1 LLLGVLAVLVL
12 APRPG
17 RADPAP
23 DPDPGTEP
31 GPDPMRTID
40 VPPHGGAY
48 TIDVH
53 PQVLTVLGFP
63 ARIERAYSMQQPP
76 AMVMERHERAVTVMP
91 LPHVDYANVVIE
103 TGAFPV
109 SVLLRVVA
117 RPEDATA
124 QVQFRALQLEQEID
138 RRAEIELQR
147 RWADARAEL
156 ARERDEI
163 ARERDALAA
172 KEARR
177 LALVREA
184 ALQIVADGLRARHRM
199 VPVSSGARRQHVA
212 LRVHRVDWIGDD
224 AFIVFSVEN
233 RRRGSCL
240 LDDVRLRVSGLER
253 PTVVSF
259 PAPEAIEE
267 RGVLGVVLPGDRERG
282 VAVLRH
288 GTRWLGETVT
298 LQMWARDA
306 DAPATGAPLSAS
318 FVLRD

>member
-1 LLLGVLAVLVL
+1 MPFLLGVLGMIAL
-12 APRPG
+12 ARTGHAGP
-17 RADPAP
+17 
-23 DPDPGTEP
+23 EP
-31 GPDPMRTID
+31 GAGVTAMRIID

-53 PQVLTVLGFP
+53 PDVLTVLDFP

-76 AMVMERHERAVTVMP
+76 AMVMDKHDRAVTVMP
-91 LPHVDYANVVIE
+91 LPNVDYANVVIE

-124 QVQFRALQLEQEID
+124 QVHFRPLQLEQEID
-138 RRAEIELQR
+138 RRAEIEVQR

-156 ARERDEI
+156 ERERAEI
-163 ARERDALAA
+163 ARGKAELAA

-184 ALQIVADGLRARHRM
+184 ALQTVADGLRARHRM
-199 VPVSSGARRQHVA
+199 VPVSSGARHEHVA

-224 AFIVFSVEN
+224 AFVVFTVEN
-233 RRRGSCL
+233 RGRGSCL
-240 LDDVRLRVSGLER
+240 LDDVRLRVTGLER
-253 PTVVSF
+253 PTTVSF
-259 PAPEAIEE
+259 PAPAVPEATEE
-267 RGVLGVVLPGDRERG
+267 RGVLGVVLPGERERG
-282 VAVLRH
+282 VAVLRNAAL
-288 GTRWLGETVT
+288 WVGETVT
-298 LQMWARDA
+298 LQVWTRDA
-306 DAPATGAPLSAS
+306 GAPADVASLVAS